1 MADAAVPAQGLT
13 KYPELDRAAV
23 EVEILAGPDHL
34 RGGAGPAA
42 SK

>member
-23 EVEILAGPDHL
+23 KAEMEQARPSISDTTS
-34 RGGAGPAA
+34 A
-42 SK
+42 SSP